1 MLMLLSMI
9 NEVSSISSQ
18 IVTQMEVIHEVVLS
32 DVSKLIDSVM
42 IKR

>member
-9 NEVSSISSQ
+9 NEVSSISSE
-18 IVTQMEVIHEVVLS
+18 IVTQMEVSHEVVLS